1 MHMQVK
7 TIKEV
12 YDWTVLFHTQMAA
25 NFYSVK
31 DLLDEH
37 NAMLVDYYLNYEKK
51 LAEDLVGF
59 KAITEINTLDT
70 YSYEYFAKNPELIT
84 FEDISKDQQFDEK
97 VIQAYLSEQHQKV
110 IELYE
115 YLLERAETQS
125 GQEKLQQILEL
136 EKQGIKQMMQSTNRH
151 MDM

>member
-84 FEDISKDQQFDEK
+84 FDDISKDQQFDEK

-151 MDM
+151 MEM

>member
-25 NFYSVK
+25 NFHSVK
-31 DLLDEH
+31 PILDER

-70 YSYEYFAKNPELIT
+70 FCYEYFASNPELIT
-84 FEDISKDQQFDEK
+84 FNDISKDKQLDEK
-97 VIQAYLSEQHQKV
+97 TIQDYLSSQHQKV
-110 IELYE
+110 IALYD
-115 YLLERAETQS
+115 YLLERAETQNA
-125 GQEKLQQILEL
+125 QEKLAQLLEL
-136 EKQGIKQMMQSTNRH
+136 EKQGLKQMMQSTNRH

>member
-31 DLLDEH
+31 PILDER

-70 YSYEYFAKNPELIT
+70 FCYEYFASNPELIT
-84 FEDISKDQQFDEK
+84 FNYISKDKQLDEK
-97 VIQAYLSEQHQKV
+97 AIQNYLSGQHQKV
-110 IELYE
+110 IALYG
-115 YLLERAETQS
+115 YLLERSETEHA
-125 GQEKLQQILEL
+125 QEKLAQLLEL
-136 EKQGIKQMMQSTNRH
+136 EKQGLKQMMQSTNRH

>member
-25 NFYSVK
+25 NFHSVK

-70 YSYEYFAKNPELIT
+70 FCYEYFASNPELIT
-84 FEDISKDQQFDEK
+84 FNDISKDKQLDEK
-97 VIQAYLSEQHQKV
+97 AIQNYLSSQHQKV
-110 IELYE
+110 IALYG
-115 YLLERAETQS
+115 YLLERAETQNA
-125 GQEKLQQILEL
+125 QEKLAQLLEL
-136 EKQGIKQMMQSTNRH
+136 EKQGLKQMMQSTNRH

>member
-25 NFYSVK
+25 NFHSVK

-70 YSYEYFAKNPELIT
+70 YCYEYFAKNPELIT

-115 YLLERAETQS
+115 CLLERAETQS

>member
-1 MHMQVK
+1 MQVK

-31 DLLDEH
+31 DILDEH
-37 NAMLVDYYLNYEKK
+37 NAMLVDYYLSYEKK

-70 YSYEYFAKNPELIT
+70 YSYEYFAENPDLIT

-97 VIQAYLSEQHQKV
+97 VIQNYLSSQHQKV
-110 IELYE
+110 IELYK
-115 YLLERAETQS
+115 YLLERAETDN
-125 GQEKLQQILEL
+125 GQEKLEQILEL
-136 EKQGIKQMMQSTNRH
+136 EEQGLKQMMQSTNRH

>member
-1 MHMQVK
+1 MQVK

>member
-84 FEDISKDQQFDEK
+84 FEDISKDQQFDEQ
-97 VIQAYLSEQHQKV
+97 VIQGYLAQQHQKV

-115 YLLERAETQS
+115 YLLERAETES

>member
-7 TIKEV
+7 TIQQV

-25 NFYSVK
+25 NFHNVK

-37 NAMLVDYYLNYEKK
+37 NQMLVDYYLQYEKK

-70 YSYEYFAKNPELIT
+70 YCYEYFAENPELIT
-84 FEDISKDQQFDEK
+84 FNDISTDQQIDEK
-97 VIQAYLSEQHQKV
+97 AIQVYLTTQHQKV
-110 IELYE
+110 IDLYE
-115 YLLERAETQS
+115 YLVSRADTEQSKEKLER
-125 GQEKLQQILEL
+125 LLEL
-136 EKQGIKQMMQSTNRH
+136 EHQGLKQMMQSSNRH

>member
-1 MHMQVK
+1 MQVK

-25 NFYSVK
+25 NFHSVK

-70 YSYEYFAKNPELIT
+70 FCYEYFASNPELIT
-84 FEDISKDQQFDEK
+84 FNDISKDKQLDEK
-97 VIQAYLSEQHQKV
+97 AIQNYLSSQHQKV
-110 IELYE
+110 IALYG
-115 YLLERAETQS
+115 YLLERAETQNA
-125 GQEKLQQILEL
+125 QEKLAQLLEL
-136 EKQGIKQMMQSTNRH
+136 EKQGLKQMMQSTNRH

>member
-31 DLLDEH
+31 DVLDEH

-84 FEDISKDQQFDEK
+84 FEDISKDQQFDEQ

-115 YLLERAETQS
+115 YLLERAETES
-125 GQEKLQQILEL
+125 GQEKLKQILEL

>member
-1 MHMQVK
+1 MQVK

-25 NFYSVK
+25 NFHSVK

-70 YSYEYFAKNPELIT
+70 YCYEYFAKNPELIT
-84 FEDISKDQQFDEK
+84 FEDISKDQQFDEE
-97 VIQAYLSEQHQKV
+97 VIQGYLARQHQKV

>member
-25 NFYSVK
+25 NFHSVK

-70 YSYEYFAKNPELIT
+70 YCYEYFAKNPELIT
-84 FEDISKDQQFDEK
+84 FEDISKDQQFDEE
-97 VIQAYLSEQHQKV
+97 VIQGYLARQHQKV

>member
-1 MHMQVK
+1 MQVK

-25 NFYSVK
+25 NFHSVK
-31 DLLDEH
+31 DILDEH

-70 YSYEYFAKNPELIT
+70 YSYEYFAENPELIT
-84 FEDISKDQQFDEK
+84 FNDISKDQQFDEK
-97 VIQAYLSEQHQKV
+97 MIQDYLSNQHQKV
-110 IELYE
+110 ISLYE
-115 YLLERAETQS
+115 YLLERAETEN
-125 GQEKLQQILEL
+125 GKEKLQQILEL
-136 EKQGIKQMMQSTNRH
+136 EKQGLKQMMQSTNRH

>member
-1 MHMQVK
+1 MQVK

-25 NFYSVK
+25 NFHSVK

-37 NAMLVDYYLNYEKK
+37 NAMLVDYYLNYEKI

-70 YSYEYFAKNPELIT
+70 YCYEYFAKNPELIT

>member
-1 MHMQVK
+1 MQVK

-25 NFYSVK
+25 NFHSVK

-70 YSYEYFAKNPELIT
+70 YCYEYFAKNPELIT

-151 MDM
+151 

>member
-1 MHMQVK
+1 MQVK

-84 FEDISKDQQFDEK
+84 FKDISKDQKFDEQA
-97 VIQAYLSEQHQKV
+97 IQGYLSEQHQKV

-115 YLLERAETQS
+115 YLLERAETES

>member
-25 NFYSVK
+25 NFHSVK

-70 YSYEYFAKNPELIT
+70 YCYEYFAKNPELIT
-84 FEDISKDQQFDEK
+84 FEDISKDQQFDEE
-97 VIQAYLSEQHQKV
+97 VIQGYLAQQHQKV

-115 YLLERAETQS
+115 YLLECAETQS

>member
-1 MHMQVK
+1 
-7 TIKEV
+7 
-12 YDWTVLFHTQMAA
+12 
-25 NFYSVK
+25 
-31 DLLDEH
+31 
-37 NAMLVDYYLNYEKK
+37 
-51 LAEDLVGF
+51 
-59 KAITEINTLDT
+59 
-70 YSYEYFAKNPELIT
+70 ELIT

>member
-25 NFYSVK
+25 NFHSVK
-31 DLLDEH
+31 PILDER

-70 YSYEYFAKNPELIT
+70 FCYEYFASNPELIT
-84 FEDISKDQQFDEK
+84 FNDISKDKQLDEK
-97 VIQAYLSEQHQKV
+97 AIQNYLSSQHQKV
-110 IELYE
+110 IALYG
-115 YLLERAETQS
+115 YLLERAETEHA
-125 GQEKLQQILEL
+125 QEKLAQLLEL
-136 EKQGIKQMMQSTNRH
+136 EKQGLKQMMQSTNRH

>member
-1 MHMQVK
+1 MQVK

-31 DLLDEH
+31 PILDER

-70 YSYEYFAKNPELIT
+70 FCYEYFASNPELIT
-84 FEDISKDQQFDEK
+84 FNYISKDKQLDEK
-97 VIQAYLSEQHQKV
+97 AIQNYLSGQHQKV
-110 IELYE
+110 IALYG
-115 YLLERAETQS
+115 YLLERAETEHA
-125 GQEKLQQILEL
+125 QEKLAQLLEL
-136 EKQGIKQMMQSTNRH
+136 EKQGLKQMMQSTNRH

>member
-25 NFYSVK
+25 NFHSVK

-70 YSYEYFAKNPELIT
+70 YCYEYFAKNPELIT

>member
-25 NFYSVK
+25 NFHSVK

-37 NAMLVDYYLNYEKK
+37 NAMLVDYYLNYDKK

-70 YSYEYFAKNPELIT
+70 YCYEYFAKNPELIT

>member
-25 NFYSVK
+25 NFHSVK

-59 KAITEINTLDT
+59 EAITEINTLDT
-70 YSYEYFAKNPELIT
+70 YCYEYFAKNPELIT

>member
-25 NFYSVK
+25 NFHSVK

-59 KAITEINTLDT
+59 KAVTEINTLDT
-70 YSYEYFAKNPELIT
+70 YCYEYFAKNPELIT

>member
-25 NFYSVK
+25 NFHSVK

-70 YSYEYFAKNPELIT
+70 YCYEYFAKNPELIT

-97 VIQAYLSEQHQKV
+97 VIQAYLSEQHQKI

>member
-70 YSYEYFAKNPELIT
+70 YCYEYFAKNPELIT

>member
-1 MHMQVK
+1 MQVK

-84 FEDISKDQQFDEK
+84 FDDISKDQQFDEK

-110 IELYE
+110 VELYE

>member
-1 MHMQVK
+1 MQVK
-7 TIKEV
+7 TIQQV

-31 DLLDEH
+31 GILDEH
-37 NAMLVDYYLNYEKK
+37 NQMLVEYYLNYEKK

-70 YSYEYFAKNPELIT
+70 YCYEYFAENPELLT
-84 FEDISKDQQFDEK
+84 FNDLNKDKQVDEQ
-97 VIQAYLSEQHQKV
+97 VIQAYLSGQHQKV
-110 IELYE
+110 IDLYE
-115 YLLERAETQS
+115 YLLARAETEH
-125 GQEKLQQILEL
+125 GKEKLQQLLEL
-136 EKQGIKQMMQSTNRH
+136 EQQGIKQMMQSSNRH

>member
-25 NFYSVK
+25 NFHSVK
-31 DLLDEH
+31 PILDER

-70 YSYEYFAKNPELIT
+70 FCYEYFASNPELIT
-84 FEDISKDQQFDEK
+84 FNDISKDKQLDEK
-97 VIQAYLSEQHQKV
+97 TIQNYLSSQHQKV
-110 IELYE
+110 IALYD
-115 YLLERAETQS
+115 YLLERAETQNA
-125 GQEKLQQILEL
+125 QEKLAQLLEL
-136 EKQGIKQMMQSTNRH
+136 EKQGLKQMMQSTNRH

>member
-31 DLLDEH
+31 PILDER

-70 YSYEYFAKNPELIT
+70 FCYEYFASNPELIT
-84 FEDISKDQQFDEK
+84 FNDISKDKQLDEK
-97 VIQAYLSEQHQKV
+97 AIQNYLSGQHQKV
-110 IELYE
+110 IALYG
-115 YLLERAETQS
+115 YLLERAETEHA
-125 GQEKLQQILEL
+125 QEKLAQLLEL
-136 EKQGIKQMMQSTNRH
+136 EKQGLKQMMQSTNRH

>member
-25 NFYSVK
+25 NFHSVK

-37 NAMLVDYYLNYEKK
+37 NAMLVDYYLDYEKK

-84 FEDISKDQQFDEK
+84 FEDISKDQQFDEE
-97 VIQAYLSEQHQKV
+97 VIQGYLAQQHQKV

-115 YLLERAETQS
+115 YLLERAETES

-136 EKQGIKQMMQSTNRH
+136 EKQGLKQMMQSTNRH